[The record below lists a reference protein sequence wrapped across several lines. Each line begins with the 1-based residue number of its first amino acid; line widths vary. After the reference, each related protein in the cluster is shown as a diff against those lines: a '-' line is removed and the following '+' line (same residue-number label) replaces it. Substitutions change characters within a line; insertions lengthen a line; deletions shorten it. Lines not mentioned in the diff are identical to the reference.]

1 MSVYLSITI
10 FGLILLCSLSA
21 QENNTLLGKNNDT
34 DVFFERHKKLWLNPV
49 YGTLADSNTQIYMV
63 NYDQDKRQSDIRE
76 WPNVTYYVMSNLH
89 NVIEHATTLA
99 VNKNGSNYEIIKAIV
114 SAIPLK
120 TDPAFP
126 PIIYPEIL
134 VIVDYSLYKK
144 LDGNLWKIVPYLL
157 AFWNGVDMR
166 FRSLNNPRVRLNI
179 AKILIAED
187 RRALTYTRSYLD
199 NRRNLDARG
208 SINDKKIWLYEQKNV
223 VPLDSYDIAITMTSD
238 AMYLLPFDNNL
249 SNGVPI
255 KGLASGKACLADHRL
270 RRAMNVAIVN
280 DEGAYDGIMAAAHE
294 IGHLL
299 GADHDY
305 DNKSCGP
312 FHGYVMSPYLAYRTT
327 SWNWSPC
334 SQLNFRNFLRSGNGT
349 CLFNKPKEGIEIP
362 RLLPGKL
369 MDANEQCKILG
380 SSSAVELEDFICVDL
395 ACYENDNATVTKF
408 YRFGAADGT
417 KCGDGKICLHG
428 SCLYEKSIT

>member
-1 MSVYLSITI
+1 MSVFLSITI
-10 FGLILLCSLSA
+10 FGLILLCSLTA
-21 QENNTLLGKNNDT
+21 QENKRLLRKNNDT
-34 DVFFERHKKLWLNPV
+34 DVFFEKQKKLWLNPV
-49 YGTLADSNTQIYMV
+49 YGILADSNTQVYMV
-63 NYDQDKRQSDIRE
+63 NYDRDKRRPDIRE
-76 WPNVTYYVMSNLH
+76 WPNVTYHAMSNLH
-89 NVIEHATTLA
+89 NVIKHATTLA
-99 VNKNGSNYEIIKAIV
+99 VNKNDSDYEKIKAMV
-114 SAIPLK
+114 PSVLQK
-120 TDPAFP
+120 TDRAFP

-187 RRALTYTRSYLD
+187 RRALTYTRSFLY
-199 NRRNLDARG
+199 NRRNLYAHG
-208 SINDKKIWLYEQKNV
+208 SINKKKKWLYGQKNV
-223 VPLDSYDIAITMTSD
+223 VPLDSYDIAITMTSHPL
-238 AMYLLPFDNNL
+238 YLLPYDNDL
-249 SNGVPI
+249 DHGTEI
-255 KGLASGKACLADHRL
+255 KGLATGKACMVDHRL
-270 RRAMNVAIVN
+270 RRAMNIAIVN
-280 DEGAYDGIMAAAHE
+280 DVGAYDGIMAAAHE

-305 DNKSCGP
+305 DNKNCAP
-312 FHGYVMSPYLAYRTT
+312 FHGYVMSPFLAYRTT

-334 SQLNFRNFLRSGNGT
+334 SRLNFRNFLRSGNGT
-349 CLFNKPKEGIEIP
+349 CLYNKPKRGIEIP

-380 SSSAVELEDFICVDL
+380 SLSAVELEDFICVDL
-395 ACYENDNATVTKF
+395 ACNEDDNATVTKF

-428 SCLYEKSIT
+428 SCLYEKFIT

>member
-1 MSVYLSITI
+1 MIKTNVN
-10 FGLILLCSLSA
+10 LILGSG
-21 QENNTLLGKNNDT
+21 QIMITHTFHYDYFINTT
-34 DVFFERHKKLWLNPV
+34 V
-49 YGTLADSNTQIYMV
+49 
-63 NYDQDKRQSDIRE
+63 
-76 WPNVTYYVMSNLH
+76 
-89 NVIEHATTLA
+89 
-99 VNKNGSNYEIIKAIV
+99 
-114 SAIPLK
+114 K
-120 TDPAFP
+120 TDRAFP

-166 FRSLNNPRVRLNI
+166 FRSLNYPRVRLNI

-187 RRALTYTRSYLD
+187 QRALTYTRSYLD

-208 SINDKKIWLYEQKNV
+208 SINNKKRWLYEQKNV

-238 AMYLLPFDNNL
+238 AMYFLPYDNDL
-249 SNGVPI
+249 RSDIPI
-255 KGLASGKACLADHRL
+255 KGLASEKACMVDHRL

-299 GADHDY
+299 GADHDN
-305 DNKSCGP
+305 DNKSCTP
-312 FHGYVMSPYLAYRTT
+312 DHGYVMSPYLAYRTT

-349 CLFNKPKEGIEIP
+349 CLYNKPKGVIEMP

-369 MDANEQCKILG
+369 MDANEQCKMLG
-380 SSSAVELEDFICVDL
+380 SSSVTELDDL
-395 ACYENDNATVTKF
+395 MCTDLVCYENENSTVARYYT
-408 YRFGAADGT
+408 FGAADGT
-417 KCGDGKICLHG
+417 KCEDGKICLHG